1 MRAATVS
8 VQGRSA
14 TGRYTY
20 RAKASRS
27 EAPSHAA
34 AKGERARLAHAL
46 AAHRQLLSHAS
57 SAIRT
62 LTAARNDMIAQ
73 ALEDGLTLTTVA
85 AVTGENLRTV
95 RTIGLAYDDLHA
107 SGVPRDAHVARLKA
121 KSDELKA
128 AGLHRDRITEA
139 REALIVMAFRTQVF
153 DDLELASLTGLTPD
167 HIRRASRGL
176 ARSA

>member
-73 ALEDGLTLTTVA
+73 AFEDGLPLTTVA